1 MLIHNYIMDLSNI
14 IEDLF
19 IEDRMDNIIE
29 KGEMDEEECL
39 PIFRYKFSKEIMDIL
54 YEFSKIHQYD
64 DRKIFKESWISWIE
78 IHEHIINIEIKRL
91 KNNGCKKDILNKMFI
106 SSRYYFRKKSTAI
119 QEQKKR
125 CSYIS
130 VNKNLLTCMDNHILE
145 NIKLQNFK
153 PSTGFTDFCINNTNI
168 IKEQILLLSLQNIN
182 DLDFIHNKIKKT
194 YKNRYFS
201 TLSTF
206 RKS

>member
-1 MLIHNYIMDLSNI
+1 
-14 IEDLF
+14 
-19 IEDRMDNIIE
+19 
-29 KGEMDEEECL
+29 
-39 PIFRYKFSKEIMDIL
+39 
-54 YEFSKIHQYD
+54 
-64 DRKIFKESWISWIE
+64 
-78 IHEHIINIEIKRL
+78 
-91 KNNGCKKDILNKMFI
+91 MFI

>member
-1 MLIHNYIMDLSNI
+1 MNLSNVV
-14 IEDLF
+14 ENLF
-19 IEDRMDNIIE
+19 IEDKIDEIIDKREE
-29 KGEMDEEECL
+29 KEREGEEEYL

-64 DRKIFKESWISWIE
+64 DREIFKESWISWIE
-78 IHEHIINIEIKRL
+78 IHEDIINIEIKRL
-91 KNNGCKKDILNKMFI
+91 KQNGCIKDILKKMFV
-106 SSRYYFRKKSTAI
+106 SSRYYFRKKSTVI

-125 CSYIS
+125 GSYIS
-130 VNKNLLTCMDNHILE
+130 VNKNLLISMDNHIID

-153 PSTGFTDFCINNTNI
+153 PSTGFTDFCINNTSI

-182 DLDFIHNKIKKT
+182 DLEYIHNKIKKT
-194 YKNRYFS
+194 YKNRYF
-201 TLSTF
+201 TALSNF

>member
-1 MLIHNYIMDLSNI
+1 MNLSNVV
-14 IEDLF
+14 ENLF
-19 IEDRMDNIIE
+19 IEDKIDEIIDKREE
-29 KGEMDEEECL
+29 KEREGEEEYL

-78 IHEHIINIEIKRL
+78 IHEDIINIEIKRL
-91 KNNGCKKDILNKMFI
+91 KQNGCIKDILKKMFV
-106 SSRYYFRKKSTAI
+106 SSRYYFRKKSTVI

-125 CSYIS
+125 GSYIS
-130 VNKNLLTCMDNHILE
+130 VNKNLLISMDNHIID

-153 PSTGFTDFCINNTNI
+153 PSTGFTDFCINNTSI

-182 DLDFIHNKIKKT
+182 DLEYIHNKIKKT
-194 YKNRYFS
+194 YKNRYF
-201 TLSTF
+201 TALSNF